1 VRLVHEEKEQ
11 PDQIVGMTKKL
22 ANQSSARN
30 LPTAGEKKY
39 AATGRAEPDMTYL
52 PIFW

>member
-30 LPTAGEKKY
+30 LPTAGENN
-39 AATGRAEPDMTYL
+39 TLQPGEL
-52 PIFW
+52 SQI